1 MERWARQPVARPSPR
16 LHKSDEPLPDF
27 VERAY
32 AVEIAA
38 AGASDDRRQVLGEL
52 VVALSCAGL
61 QRDIE

>member
-1 MERWARQPVARPSPR
+1 MGLSAGRAAFAS

-27 VERAY
+27 AKRAY
-32 AVEIAA
+32 AVETAA

-52 VVALSCAGL
+52 VVALSCARL